1 MKTAIIDVGGGM
13 RGIYAAGV
21 LDCCLDEHIR
31 FDRGIGIS
39 AGSANLSSF
48 FAGQR
53 GRNKQFY
60 IEYSFRK
67 EYMGMHNFLMRKS
80 FLDLDYIYGTLSNS
94 DGENPLD
101 YPALAAN
108 PAEFYVLA
116 CNALTGETKCF
127 GKEDIAQDRYDVLK
141 ASSAIP
147 FVCKPYVIGGIP
159 YYDGALGD
167 TIPIDL
173 ALDCDKIV
181 LILTKPRYV
190 LRTSGKDSFFAKR
203 IEKQYPRAAECLR
216 TRAERYNAGVTKAIE
231 LEKAGKV
238 LIVAPEDT
246 EGVDTLTRDKEA
258 FERLYTRG
266 YTDGHRIGSF
276 LAEAAV
282 K

>member
-60 IEYSFRK
+60 TEYSFRK
-67 EYMGMHNFLMRKS
+67 EYMSLHNFLTRKS

-101 YPALAAN
+101 YPAIAAN

-116 CNALTGETKCF
+116 CNALTGETKRF
-127 GKEDIAQDRYDVLK
+127 DKNYLAQDRYDVLK
-141 ASSAIP
+141 ASSSIP
-147 FVCKPYVIGGIP
+147 FVCKPYMIGGVP

-181 LILTKPRYV
+181 LILTKPRHV

-203 IEKQYPRAAECLR
+203 IEKLYPRAAERLR
-216 TRAERYNAGVTKAIE
+216 TRAERYNAGVADAIE

-238 LIVAPEDT
+238 LIVAPENT
-246 EGVDTLTRDKEA
+246 EGVDTLTRDKKA

-266 YTDGHRIGSF
+266 YMDGKRIRSF
-276 LAEAAV
+276 VGEATV